1 MKRYLPFVII
11 GAVLVL
17 ALGIGALM
25 FRSSQPQLQ
34 GQSTT
39 TTPALPSGNLPATP
53 LVPGAKGIVT
63 IEEFGDYQ
71 CPPCGIVHPMVKK
84 VKGEFG
90 SSVRLIFYHLP
101 LTQMHKNAL
110 DAAHAAVAAG
120 QQGRFWEMHD
130 LLYESQKEWAESP
143 DLRPYA
149 VGFASRL
156 GLDVARFTR
165 EMDSTQ
171 VDATVQADVQRAASR
186 GVNATPTLFIDG
198 QMFDNDKMTVEN
210 LRKEIAQKLGVR
222 Q

>member
-17 ALGIGALM
+17 ALGAGALM
-25 FRSSQPQLQ
+25 FRSSQPQP
-34 GQSTT
+34 QSP
-39 TTPALPSGNLPATP
+39 TPASSPGNPAATP
-53 LVPGAKGIVT
+53 LVPAAKGIVT
-63 IEEFGDYQ
+63 LEEFGDYQ

-84 VKGEFG
+84 VKSEFG
-90 SSVRLIFYHLP
+90 SSVRLIFYHYP
-101 LTQMHKNAL
+101 LTMVHKNAL

-130 LLYESQKEWAESP
+130 LLYESQKEWAEAP

-149 VGFASRL
+149 VGFASKL

-165 EMDSTQ
+165 EMDSPQ

-186 GVNATPTLFIDG
+186 GVNATPTIFIDG
-198 QMFDNDKMTVEN
+198 QLFDNDKMTVEN

>member
-17 ALGIGALM
+17 ALGAGTLM
-25 FRSSQPQLQ
+25 FRSSPTPTPTPVAYSAPQ
-34 GQSTT
+34 SS
-39 TTPALPSGNLPATP
+39 PA
-53 LVPGAKGIVT
+53 VKGIVT
-63 IEEFGDYQ
+63 LEEFGDYQ

-84 VKGEFG
+84 VKSEFG
-90 SSVRLIFYHLP
+90 SSVRLIFYHYP
-101 LTQMHKNAL
+101 LTQVHKNAL

-120 QQGRFWEMHD
+120 LQGRFWEMHD
-130 LLYESQKEWAESP
+130 MLYESQKEWAEAP

-149 VGFASRL
+149 VGFAGKL
-156 GLDVARFTR
+156 GLDVARFAR
-165 EMDSTQ
+165 EIDSPQ

-198 QMFDNDKMTVEN
+198 QLFDNDKMTVEN